1 MDKLS
6 RVQQNGYNDVR
17 SCEWVEGT
25 PFNDGMICMS
35 EEYFEELQN
44 ENAFYR
50 IEDFVEFLPAPLR
63 ILVRPFILPFNDK
76 YLE

>member
-6 RVQQNGYNDVR
+6 RVSNENGHDIR
-17 SCEWVEGT
+17 RCELVDGT
-25 PFNDGMICMS
+25 SNNDGMVCMS

-50 IEDFVEFLPAPLR
+50 IEDFVEFLPLPLR
-63 ILVRPFILPFNDK
+63 LLVRPFILPFNNK